1 MFRTALLTALLGL
14 AVAAPAASAAL
25 APPPSVLDFE
35 AQPIGD
41 LDDAA
46 FAAAGVTLSAPG
58 LGTGEGFCG
67 GGVGSARVAAAP
79 LECAQVTSPGHDSE
93 RSLIVSGGS
102 PLTITFAAPQANVSM
117 WVSAGSGDVTV
128 EAWSGAPGSS
138 TLLSILPPITGSNPF
153 GRAAVVQSALG
164 RADIG
169 SVRVFTTNGSN
180 MSVDDLTFSPVAQ
193 PDTEIL
199 SGPAAVVR
207 DTGASFVFAGNQA
220 DTRFDCSLDGAV
232 AVPCRAPY
240 NVSGLAEGSHTLTV
254 GMRDRF
260 GTPDPTPAVWAW
272 TVDLSPVAA
281 PAPPAAD
288 GDGDGVPD
296 TRDNCPAAANASQA
310 DADGDGVGDACE
322 TAPPGNVLPIA
333 GERIVAT
340 VLSGEVFIKL
350 PATTSRSFK
359 QAPLSGFV
367 PLKGQAALPVGTVVD
382 TRKGRMSMAT
392 AVDGRKIGSVSQTKS
407 AIVSAGIF
415 EIRQRKAAPGSKTK
429 ISTDM
434 VLQSAPGAESS
445 CVSTSSDGP
454 IKGRGRN
461 TVRGLTATT
470 PAKGFFRIVG
480 AAGISTAT
488 AATTWAT
495 KDRCDGTRTDVGKGK
510 VSVLDRESGKTITVG
525 AGRSYLVKAKL
536 FSAKQGRRS

>member
-1 MFRTALLTALLGL
+1 VRLRAALGMALVGLTL
-14 AVAAPAASAAL
+14 AAPTASAAL
-25 APPPSVLDFE
+25 APPPTVLDFE
-35 AQPIGD
+35 AFPVGR
-41 LDDAA
+41 LDDGAYA
-46 FAAAGVTLSAPG
+46 GAGVTLTAPDFV
-58 LGTGEGFCG
+58 EGFCRGTG
-67 GGVGSARVAAAP
+67 GGRAAAAP
-79 LECAQVTSPGHDSE
+79 LDCADVASPGHDSE
-93 RSLIVSGGS
+93 RSLNVFGDGLIA
-102 PLTITFAAPQANVSM
+102 TFAAPQASVSM
-117 WVSAGSGDVTV
+117 WVSSFSDVTV
-128 EAWSGAPGSS
+128 EAWTGAPEQS
-138 TLLSILPPITGSNPF
+138 TLIARLPPITNSSPF
-153 GRAAVVQSALG
+153 GRAAVLQSALG

-169 SVRVFTTNGSN
+169 TVRVFTNGGDV
-180 MSVDDLTFSPVAQ
+180 SVDDITFSPVAS

-199 SGPAAVVR
+199 SGPAAVSR
-207 DTGASFVFAGNQA
+207 STDASFVFVGNQA
-220 DTRFDCSLDGAV
+220 DTRFDCSLDGAT

-240 NVSGLAEGSHTLTV
+240 GVSGLAAGAHTLTV

-272 TVDLSPVAA
+272 TVDLSPLAA
-281 PAPPAAD
+281 PGPPAAD

-296 TRDNCPAAANASQA
+296 ARDNCPAAANASQA
-310 DADGDGVGDACE
+310 DGDADGVGDACE

-333 GERIVAT
+333 GERIVAK

-359 QAPLSGFV
+359 QAPLAGFV
-367 PLKGQAALPVGTVVD
+367 PLKGQAALPIGTVVD
-382 TRKGRMSMAT
+382 TRKGRMSMAS
-392 AVDGRKIGSVSQTKS
+392 AVDGRKIGSVSQTPS
-407 AIVSAGIF
+407 AVVSAGIF
-415 EIRQRKAAPGSKTK
+415 EIRQRKAAPGSRTK

-480 AAGISTAT
+480 AAGISIAT

-510 VSVLDRESGKTITVG
+510 VSVLDRKSGKTITVG
-525 AGRSYLVKAKL
+525 AGRSYLVKARL
-536 FSAKQGRRS
+536 FSAKQDRGS